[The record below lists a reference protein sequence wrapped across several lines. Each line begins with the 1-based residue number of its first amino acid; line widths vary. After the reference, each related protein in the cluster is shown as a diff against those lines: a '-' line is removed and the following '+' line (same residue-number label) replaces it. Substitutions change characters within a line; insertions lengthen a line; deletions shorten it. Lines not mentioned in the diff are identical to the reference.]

1 MTAQN
6 TNDPAWAPIKI
17 TPVAGLKVDAAED
30 SPQYYQPLNTQATY
44 YGVYHPGAFYTW
56 TTVEPKVAK
65 IINGAD
71 EQIFRSLTDAVY
83 NYTGAG
89 YIQMIANSTEAGF
102 TLDKD
107 LCLDLNGCTV
117 TGDFTMNGHILHGM
131 DSTTDAYDGAK
142 AGKIVGTVSGYDKT
156 YQTPTVTGNEGDDAY
171 KRYVAIPGKEENGT
185 PTVSF
190 HRFNIS
196 ASGYRFE
203 LAAPQ
208 CALFFIGKFQGD
220 VAAKDYLTSL
230 GFTLTDI
237 DGTTKDLSC
246 AMPESLRDG
255 AEGEGESSTVISE
268 DGAYLFEAYLM
279 RDIDKG
285 NPATYQTP
293 FTATAQATFGNNGKQ
308 SEERTLSF
316 LDAWKNPVEI
326 APTQKDILDKFLAE
340 LGITNQTE

>member
-1 MTAQN
+1 
-6 TNDPAWAPIKI
+6 
-17 TPVAGLKVDAAED
+17 
-30 SPQYYQPLNTQATY
+30 
-44 YGVYHPGAFYTW
+44 
-56 TTVEPKVAK
+56 
-65 IINGAD
+65 
-71 EQIFRSLTDAVY
+71 
-83 NYTGAG
+83 
-89 YIQMIANSTEAGF
+89 MIANSTEPGF

-171 KRYVAIPGKEENGT
+171 KRYVAIPGKENGT

-220 VAAKDYLTSL
+220 DAAKNYLTSL

-237 DGTTKDLSC
+237 DGTTKELSC
-246 AMPESLRDG
+246 AMPESLSDG
-255 AEGEGESSTVISE
+255 AEGENSTVISE

-279 RDIDKG
+279 RDIDKEK
-285 NPATYQTP
+285 PVTYQTP

-316 LDAWKNPVEI
+316 QEAWTDPDMNI
-326 APTQKDILDKFLAE
+326 APDQKEILDKFLAE
-340 LGITNQTE
+340 LGITKQTE